1 MAAPILAVFVDGQP
15 QIITIDQLK
24 ELVGVADLQRQ
35 LAAYQANAEDRLGA
49 VLDASGK
56 VIRDTRLDV
65 ANSFERID
73 LAETNISAIQDAV
86 VERDAAL
93 DLLTSVTVDAAQRQ
107 AVRDVGVMN
116 DALLRALMEAS
127 RTRDVLRDAGIVV
140 DPTTGTVRIYAI
152 DQVSNRT
159 SSVEQSLDAV
169 NGTLTQKASVNY
181 VNEQIA
187 LAVLNPDQ
195 VAQLEPI
202 ISRLTS
208 AEQEIDGLNAAVTLA
223 ASAVELRTLSGTV
236 TNVSNTLD
244 ALAGTV
250 STKADKTVVD
260 QQGIRLAAAEILLAA
275 LPDSSSFGVTIRQ
288 ARGIADGAAE
298 SSLRG
303 MLAGDTASRY
313 QLTQV
318 AQVRQELSAQIS
330 DGLSAEATART
341 DLVAQVADAN
351 ARIVTQAKASVDRD
365 TALSDLITAQGVVL
379 GGQAAAIGQL
389 NTASIT
395 AAGGIASATTTIR
408 QQIGKQDQSDDA
420 VLRALI
426 AGDQA
431 SQARAAQLVQI
442 QTQFTTTLVANQT
455 ASALAQ
461 QSLLA
466 RMGAAESAIVSTSK
480 VLSDT
485 TEALTTRISALEA
498 AFSDA
503 TTGLA
508 ATSARIVRLEQATAT
523 ANQAFTRE
531 LDTLQASLID
541 PTTQQP
547 ISGATVSSD
556 RQASVDRDGALSLA
570 ISGVSTTVDGQTS
583 QITFLLRAI
592 DGNDAVAQLS
602 VDANGKITGFRINGA
617 DSVFAIAADRF
628 VVGNSQVFEIDAET
642 GITTIAY
649 LRAGV
654 ITAREIV
661 GSAVQQTIYD
671 VSPSDITIPYG

>member
-1 MAAPILAVFVDGQP
+1 MEMAFWG
-15 QIITIDQLK
+15 
-24 ELVGVADLQRQ
+24 
-35 LAAYQANAEDRLGA
+35 
-49 VLDASGK
+49 
-56 VIRDTRLDV
+56 
-65 ANSFERID
+65 
-73 LAETNISAIQDAV
+73 
-86 VERDAAL
+86 
-93 DLLTSVTVDAAQRQ
+93 
-107 AVRDVGVMN
+107 
-116 DALLRALMEAS
+116 
-127 RTRDVLRDAGIVV
+127 
-140 DPTTGTVRIYAI
+140 
-152 DQVSNRT
+152 
-159 SSVEQSLDAV
+159 
-169 NGTLTQKASVNY
+169 
-181 VNEQIA
+181 
-187 LAVLNPDQ
+187 
-195 VAQLEPI
+195 
-202 ISRLTS
+202 
-208 AEQEIDGLNAAVTLA
+208 
-223 ASAVELRTLSGTV
+223 
-236 TNVSNTLD
+236 
-244 ALAGTV
+244 
-250 STKADKTVVD
+250 
-260 QQGIRLAAAEILLAA
+260 
-275 LPDSSSFGVTIRQ
+275 
-288 ARGIADGAAE
+288 
-298 SSLRG
+298 
-303 MLAGDTASRY
+303 
-313 QLTQV
+313 
-318 AQVRQELSAQIS
+318 
-330 DGLSAEATART
+330 
-341 DLVAQVADAN
+341 
-351 ARIVTQAKASVDRD
+351 
-365 TALSDLITAQGVVL
+365 
-379 GGQAAAIGQL
+379 
-389 NTASIT
+389 
-395 AAGGIASATTTIR
+395 
-408 QQIGKQDQSDDA
+408 QQIGKQVQSDDA

-442 QTQFTTTLVANQT
+442 QTQFTTSLVAGQA

-466 RMGAAESAIVSTSK
+466 RMGAAESAIVTTSK

-485 TEALTTRISALEA
+485 TQALTSRISALEA

-508 ATSARIVRLEQATAT
+508 ATTARIVRLEQATAT

>member
-15 QIITIDQLK
+15 QIVTIDQLK

-49 VLDASGK
+49 VLDASGR
-56 VIRDTRLDV
+56 VIRDTRQDV
-65 ANSFERID
+65 ANTFDRID
-73 LAETNISAIQDAV
+73 LTDSNLSALQQV
-86 VERDAAL
+86 QVGQDAAL
-93 DLLTSVTVDAAQRQ
+93 DLLTSVSADVDAAQRQ
-107 AVRDVGVMN
+107 ATRDIGVMN
-116 DALLRALMEAS
+116 DTLLRALMEAS
-127 RTRDVLRDAGIVV
+127 RTRGVLRDAGIVV
-140 DPTTGTVRIYAI
+140 DPATGTVRIYAI
-152 DQVSNRT
+152 DQISNRT
-159 SSVEQSLDAV
+159 SNVEQTLDAV

-187 LAVLNPDQ
+187 LAVLSPDQ

-202 ISRLTS
+202 IARLTTAESEINGLTASVALS
-208 AEQEIDGLNAAVTLA
+208 ASET
-223 ASAVELRTLSGTV
+223 ELRALSGTV
-236 TNVSNTLD
+236 TNVSQTLD

-250 STKADKTVVD
+250 STKAEQTTVD
-260 QQGIRLAAAEILLAA
+260 QQGIRLSAVEADLATQ
-275 LPDSSSFGVTIRQ
+275 PDSSSFTVTIRQ

-298 SSLRG
+298 AGLRG
-303 MLAGDTASRY
+303 MLAGDAAAQY
-313 QLTQV
+313 QISQV
-318 AQVRQELSAQIS
+318 AQVRQQLSSKIS

-341 DLVAQVADAN
+341 DLIAQVADAD

-365 TALSDLITAQGVVL
+365 NALSDLITAQGVVL

-442 QTQFTTTLVANQT
+442 QTQFTTSLVAGQA

-480 VLSDT
+480 AQST
-485 TEALTTRISALEA
+485 TNQALTSQLNTLQA
-498 AFSDA
+498 AFYDA
-503 TTGLA
+503 STGLA
-508 ATSARIVRLEQATAT
+508 ATSAQIVALQKATSS
-523 ANQAFTRE
+523 ANAAF
-531 LDTLQASLID
+531 A
-541 PTTQQP
+541 QQL
-547 ISGATVSSD
+547 SG
-556 RQASVDRDGALSLA
+556 
-570 ISGVSTTVDGQTS
+570 ISTTIDGQTS
-583 QITFLLRAI
+583 QITFLMQAVNGNQAI
-592 DGNDAVAQLS
+592 AQLS
-602 VDANGKITGFRINGA
+602 VDVNGKISGFRINGQ
-617 DSVFAIAADRF
+617 DSVFAIAADKF
-628 VVGNSQVFEIDAET
+628 IVGNSQIFEIDADS
-642 GITTIAY
+642 GTTMIAN